1 MSIHA
6 VRPRTDRKPHIV
18 VIGGGYAGALAANR
32 LRKNPD
38 VDITVVNPRSA
49 FVERIRLHQ
58 LVVGSGSATLDL
70 AGMLDPGVRLMIDTA
85 VDVDAAGRN
94 VRLGS
99 GGVLSYDYL
108 VYAVGSTGAVPE
120 AVPGARQFAYP
131 IGELEQAERLRNALG
146 QLASNAP
153 ICVVGGGLT
162 GIEAAGELAEQRP
175 GLAVKLLCGGI
186 LAPSVGEAARASVR
200 RQLTHLG
207 VEVLDDAVVAEL
219 RGDCVVLTNTRLVPS
234 AATVWTA
241 GFGVPDL
248 ATRSGLTTDK
258 LGRLV
263 TDETLTSVDD
273 MRIVAAGDSAAPTGQ
288 PLRMSCQSAMPL
300 GATAAETVLKR
311 IAGSRPEPI
320 DQGFVVQNISIGR
333 RGATVQFTHRD
344 DTPRRAHV
352 GGRLAALI
360 KEAVCKSTVK
370 TIVREGQK
378 PGAYRWPRRGE
389 QPAAVKEAVA

>member
-175 GLAVKLLCGGI
+175 GQHQRQDSAVDGPLPG
-186 LAPSVGEAARASVR
+186 R
-200 RQLTHLG
+200 
-207 VEVLDDAVVAEL
+207 
-219 RGDCVVLTNTRLVPS
+219 
-234 AATVWTA
+234 
-241 GFGVPDL
+241 
-248 ATRSGLTTDK
+248 ATR
-258 LGRLV
+258 R
-263 TDETLTSVDD
+263 
-273 MRIVAAGDSAAPTGQ
+273 
-288 PLRMSCQSAMPL
+288 
-300 GATAAETVLKR
+300 
-311 IAGSRPEPI
+311 
-320 DQGFVVQNISIGR
+320 
-333 RGATVQFTHRD
+333 
-344 DTPRRAHV
+344 RRADP
-352 GGRLAALI
+352 
-360 KEAVCKSTVK
+360 S
-370 TIVREGQK
+370 
-378 PGAYRWPRRGE
+378 
-389 QPAAVKEAVA
+389 